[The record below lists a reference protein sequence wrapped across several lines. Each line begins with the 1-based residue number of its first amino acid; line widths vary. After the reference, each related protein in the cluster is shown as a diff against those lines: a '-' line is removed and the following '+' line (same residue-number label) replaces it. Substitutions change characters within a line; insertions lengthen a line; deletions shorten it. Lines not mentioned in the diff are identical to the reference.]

1 MIIPSGHSKAMR
13 QSVSEQSGHALEEI
27 RHEMESQLL
36 KHFSD
41 VRVNQEMGLR
51 FTTST
56 EKESF
61 LNLTSPIWPN
71 KTSKQLKKYEG
82 LPKCFKTQSHCVHGT
97 TLETDC

>member
-1 MIIPSGHSKAMR
+1 MRADFGEKKFTWKNLVTLWYTTLQRNRYMIIPSGHSKAMR
-13 QSVSEQSGHALEEI
+13 QCVSEQSGHALEEI

-61 LNLTSPIWPN
+61 LNLTSPI
-71 KTSKQLKKYEG
+71 
-82 LPKCFKTQSHCVHGT
+82 
-97 TLETDC
+97 